1 MIKTASIPLDR
12 VRLRLIANPK
22 KLDMRTLWKTYGGEN
37 KILIN
42 GPFFNM
48 STYKP
53 LVHLKVD
60 GKVIYQPVE
69 HGVPTGEWG
78 FAWNE
83 GEPPVWTAL
92 PNDNYS
98 NWVTNTVVIPT
109 GGKPRVTLTSH
120 YDADGT
126 KSNPRYTSRPAWGI
140 KDTRFMLYVT
150 TSASLWGLQ
159 NTLFASAWTN
169 ALVGDGGGS
178 TAYKDSSTEIYTSR
192 KIPYWLLIETIDNEP
207 KGEKPDMNGATV
219 RVYSLKKDGKK
230 KLSGHFAVKEFACND
245 GTDTIFISTKLVD
258 LLEKMRNKIGRA
270 VYISSGYRTEAKN
283 KACGGAEFSQHKYG
297 CAADIWVSG
306 WKPEQVAAVAEE
318 LMPNTGGI
326 GIYAGFVHVD
336 VRPDK
341 ARWNG

>member
-42 GPFFNM
+42 GPFFDF
-48 STYKP
+48 STFKP
-53 LVHLKVD
+53 TVHLKMD
-60 GKVIYQPVE
+60 GKVICAPNY
-69 HGVPTGEWG
+69 GEWG
-78 FAWNE
+78 IAWND
-83 GEPPVWTAL
+83 GQPPVWVAL
-92 PNDNYS
+92 PAAGYDNYM
-98 NWVTNTVVIPT
+98 TNTVVVPKD
-109 GGKPRVTLTSH
+109 GKPRAELTSH
-120 YDADGT
+120 ADADGT
-126 KSNPRYTSRPAWGI
+126 RSKPRYTSRPAWGFKGGNFKLRVI
-140 KDTRFMLYVT
+140 T
-150 TSASLWGLQ
+150 TGTSLWGLQ
-159 NTLFASAWTN
+159 SVLVENGWDN
-169 ALVGDGGGS
+169 AIVGDGGGS
-178 TAYKDSSTEIYTSR
+178 TAWKDSTSEIYTSR
-192 KIPYWLLIETIDNEP
+192 KIPYWILVETIDNEP

-245 GTDTIFISTKLVD
+245 GTDTIFISNKLVD

-283 KACGGAEFSQHKYG
+283 KAVGGAEFSQHKYG

-341 ARWNG
+341 AQWRG